1 GRGSSQRYPRYRH
14 VAQWRNDPA
23 MTLLVQSSS
32 ESLRTAA
39 SSDGSELS
47 ITAPPALVAGD
58 MLCIAVS
65 ASCLGEV
72 IISGVKDGKPVNDPI
87 AGLST
92 DAYTSTDGRVV
103 LGYSFLATK
112 AAAEEIKSIDEI
124 RISVAG
130 MEKEPQEGEEPEEP
144 EEPAEGEE
152 DEDPAPHGQV
162 TAVIFRV
169 TGADTRRFIEDAK
182 AVTGDLAAEGELT
195 IPSFD

>member
-1 GRGSSQRYPRYRH
+1 
-14 VAQWRNDPA
+14 

-72 IISGVKDGKPVNDPI
+72 IISGVKDGEPVNDPI

-92 DAYTSTDGRVV
+92 DVYTSTDGKVV
-103 LGYSFLATK
+103 FGYSFVPRRPRPRRSSRLTRFGSA
-112 AAAEEIKSIDEI
+112 S
-124 RISVAG
+124 
-130 MEKEPQEGEEPEEP
+130 
-144 EEPAEGEE
+144 PAW
-152 DEDPAPHGQV
+152 
-162 TAVIFRV
+162 
-169 TGADTRRFIEDAK
+169 RRSPRK
-182 AVTGDLAAEGELT
+182 
-195 IPSFD
+195 